1 MKPFRR
7 GLAVAV
13 LGALVL
19 GLPVSVGSAD
29 GEGAAV
35 AIQVFQ
41 FKPTPV
47 EVKTGTRVTWMNN
60 DDITHTVTAGTPERR
75 TDQFNSSLAGKGASF
90 AFTFD
95 QPGTYPY
102 FCNRHQ
108 SMRGEV
114 HVK

>member
-1 MKPFRR
+1 MNPLWR

-13 LGALVL
+13 LGALIV
-19 GLPVSVGSAD
+19 GSPVPVGSAD

-47 EVKTGTRVTWMNN
+47 EVKAGTRVTWTNN
-60 DDITHTVTAGTPERR
+60 DDITHTVTAGTPEGRS
-75 TDQFNSSLAGKGASF
+75 DQFNSSLAGKGASF

-108 SMRGEV
+108 SMRGEIR
-114 HVK
+114 VK